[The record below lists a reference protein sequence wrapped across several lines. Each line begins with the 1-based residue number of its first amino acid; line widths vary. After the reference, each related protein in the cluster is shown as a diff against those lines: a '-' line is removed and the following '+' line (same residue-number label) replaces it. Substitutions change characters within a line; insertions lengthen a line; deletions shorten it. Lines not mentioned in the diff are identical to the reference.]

1 MKQTIEIN
9 HTFILSSQEADKFL
23 NQNNENF
30 KKTMDRYRKHNKNI
44 LSSPINPREY
54 NSHLVSD
61 EFLDSCKKTGRLFK
75 HSAKNSPNL

>member
-1 MKQTIEIN
+1 MELITKTDSAFVLNPQK
-9 HTFILSSQEADKFL
+9 ADEFL
-23 NQNNENF
+23 NGNNENF

-61 EFLDSCKKTGRLFK
+61 EFLDSCNKAGRLFG
-75 HSAKNSPNL
+75 KNP